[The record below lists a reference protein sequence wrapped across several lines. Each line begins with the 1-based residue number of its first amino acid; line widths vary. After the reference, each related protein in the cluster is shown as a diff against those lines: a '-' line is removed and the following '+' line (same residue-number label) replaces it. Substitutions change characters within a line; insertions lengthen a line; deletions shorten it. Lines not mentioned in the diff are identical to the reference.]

1 MLISSRAALSP
12 GATFANCD
20 AHELIDA
27 HDRVAHGPPHA
38 SAGALP
44 PQPLTG
50 ASFASVGRSMRVE
63 DGLLPTVAC
72 VIARISDETVSGV
85 ACPPGC
91 CRAHSVPL
99 PSSESWRRRTPENA
113 ADNRRTSRTVVQLN
127 KTPAHYVGLSD
138 STNACT
144 TLKSADSPAFVGQFL
159 TRSVPLVPVFR
170 RAPHRSSQT
179 SSSMNSTLA
188 DHG

>member
-1 MLISSRAALSP
+1 MLVSPRAALSP
-12 GATFANCD
+12 GATFANCDD

-27 HDRVAHGPPHA
+27 HDRVAHGPPHE

-72 VIARISDETVSGV
+72 VIARMSDETVSAV

-99 PSSESWRRRTPENA
+99 PSSESWRRRTP
-113 ADNRRTSRTVVQLN
+113 
-127 KTPAHYVGLSD
+127 
-138 STNACT
+138 
-144 TLKSADSPAFVGQFL
+144 
-159 TRSVPLVPVFR
+159 
-170 RAPHRSSQT
+170 
-179 SSSMNSTLA
+179 
-188 DHG
+188 